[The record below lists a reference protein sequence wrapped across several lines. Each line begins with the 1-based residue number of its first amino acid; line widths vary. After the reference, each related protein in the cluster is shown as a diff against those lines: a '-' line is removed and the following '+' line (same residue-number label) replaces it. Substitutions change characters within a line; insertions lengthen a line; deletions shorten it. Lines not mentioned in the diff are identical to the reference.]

1 VGGKPYK
8 KKDPREEQALQ
19 MPGTSEAEGCSE
31 TCMRSSFQ
39 ILCPALLVRSCPSAQ
54 CHMKPV
60 FITKNIGL
68 CPITYRRELGL
79 SLLGKMSLEKGIAI
93 HI

>member
-1 VGGKPYK
+1 
-8 KKDPREEQALQ
+8 
-19 MPGTSEAEGCSE
+19 
-31 TCMRSSFQ
+31 
-39 ILCPALLVRSCPSAQ
+39 
-54 CHMKPV
+54 MKPV